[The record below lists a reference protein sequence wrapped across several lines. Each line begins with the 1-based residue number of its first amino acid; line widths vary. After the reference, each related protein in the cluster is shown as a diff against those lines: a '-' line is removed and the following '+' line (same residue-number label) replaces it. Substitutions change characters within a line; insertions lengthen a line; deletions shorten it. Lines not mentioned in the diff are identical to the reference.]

1 MQLIIGSKHILFHP
15 PFIGVYKGQYKKGK
29 RHGYGTRSSSA
40 YEIYER
46 NHKTNGSQ
54 TTDSITTDNSTD
66 SSLTPTRGRRANT
79 LKESRPASAQNSMNL
94 KQSSSTTE
102 LLRTPPKGLRESL
115 LTKSADPDA
124 QIYEGQWEMDMR
136 KGHGVLRIPGRYMY
150 FGEWHCNARTGHGVV
165 VYSDGRKEEGYWENG
180 KLVTQLKRKKLSL
193 KHHQLENK
201 VKQAHT
207 FALQAADMARTKSIL
222 AESRASGANG
232 RAKAA
237 LKSIEKAWN
246 DAGKA
251 IEIFNSLDPSN
262 AKPSIRDII
271 CPMSKLKDFPPLDV
285 DVTRGKQSL
294 ADPPSGLLSVPR
306 MTSTPSFEDFQ
317 TIQES
322 PLERWSSSTD
332 SLDSSELSL
341 RGASQAS
348 IEEDKEYEDDELSEP
363 GVSINIQR
371 ASTELETVE
380 LLESH
385 TSTSSYSADPHL
397 TKEPRIIRQQTID
410 VIEESPHYSVE
421 DRKRSVPARL
431 GVRRR
436 SKKDYIPR
444 VDQSTG

>member
-1 MQLIIGSKHILFHP
+1 
-15 PFIGVYKGQYKKGK
+15 
-29 RHGYGTRSSSA
+29 
-40 YEIYER
+40 
-46 NHKTNGSQ
+46 
-54 TTDSITTDNSTD
+54 
-66 SSLTPTRGRRANT
+66 
-79 LKESRPASAQNSMNL
+79 MNL

-115 LTKSADPDA
+115 LTKSGDPNA

-136 KGHGVLRIPGRYMY
+136 KGYGVLRIPGRYMY
-150 FGEWHCNARTGHGVV
+150 FGEWHCNVRTGHGVV
-165 VYSDGRKEEGYWENG
+165 VYSDGHKEEGYWENG
-180 KLVTQLKRKKLSL
+180 KLVTPLKRKKLSL

-207 FALQAADMARTKSIL
+207 LALQAADMARTKSIL

-237 LKSIEKAWN
+237 LKSVEKAWS
-246 DAGKA
+246 DAEKA
-251 IEIFNSLDPSN
+251 REIYNSLDPSH
-262 AKPSIRDII
+262 AHPSIRDIK
-271 CPMSKLKDFPPLDV
+271 CPMSRLKDFPPLDI
-285 DVTRGKQSL
+285 DVAHGKQSV
-294 ADPPSGLLSVPR
+294 ANAPPNLLPVPR

-317 TIQES
+317 SIQES
-322 PLERWSSSTD
+322 PLEHWSSSSD

-348 IEEDKEYEDDELSEP
+348 IKEDKEYEDDIEDDKEYEDDNKLSEP
-363 GVSINIQR
+363 GISINIRR
-371 ASTELETVE
+371 ASTELETAE
-380 LLESH
+380 LLKSRSH
-385 TSTSSYSADPHL
+385 TSTSSHSTDPRQ

-410 VIEESPHYSVE
+410 VIEESPRYSVE

-436 SKKDYIPR
+436 SKKDNTPH

>member
-1 MQLIIGSKHILFHP
+1 M
-15 PFIGVYKGQYKKGK
+15 
-29 RHGYGTRSSSA
+29 
-40 YEIYER
+40 
-46 NHKTNGSQ
+46 
-54 TTDSITTDNSTD
+54 
-66 SSLTPTRGRRANT
+66 
-79 LKESRPASAQNSMNL
+79 
-94 KQSSSTTE
+94 
-102 LLRTPPKGLRESL
+102 LRTPPKGLRESL

-246 DAGKA
+246 DAEKA
-251 IEIFNSLDPSN
+251 IEIFNSLDPAN

-285 DVTRGKQSL
+285 DLTRGKQSL

-348 IEEDKEYEDDELSEP
+348 IEEDKEYEDDDKMSEP

-385 TSTSSYSADPHL
+385 TSTSSYSTDPRL

-410 VIEESPHYSVE
+410 VIEEFPHYSVE

>member
-1 MQLIIGSKHILFHP
+1 M
-15 PFIGVYKGQYKKGK
+15 
-29 RHGYGTRSSSA
+29 
-40 YEIYER
+40 
-46 NHKTNGSQ
+46 
-54 TTDSITTDNSTD
+54 TDAD
-66 SSLTPTRGRRANT
+66 LTPTSKRRSNT
-79 LKESRPASAQNSMNL
+79 LKEPRPASAQNSSNL
-94 KQSSSTTE
+94 KTSSSTTE

-115 LTKSADPDA
+115 MTKSADPNA

-150 FGEWHCNARTGHGVV
+150 FGEWHCNNRTGHGVV

-207 FALQAADMARTKSIL
+207 LALQAADMARTKSIL

-237 LKSIEKAWN
+237 LKSIEKAWI
-246 DAGKA
+246 DAEKA
-251 IEIFNSLDPSN
+251 RETCMPLDPSHSI
-262 AKPSIRDII
+262 PSIRDVK
-271 CPMSKLKDFPPLDV
+271 CPMSKLKDFPALDI
-285 DVTRGKQSL
+285 DMTHGKQSV

-317 TIQES
+317 SIQES
-322 PLERWSSSTD
+322 PLERWSSSSD
-332 SLDSSELSL
+332 SLNSSELSL

-348 IEEDKEYEDDELSEP
+348 IEEEKEYEVDNEWSDP
-363 GVSINIQR
+363 GVSINVQR
-371 ASTELETVE
+371 ASTELETSE
-380 LLESH
+380 LPKSSLY
-385 TSTSSYSADPHL
+385 TSATSYSPDPHL
-397 TKEPRIIRQQTID
+397 TKEARIIRQRTID
-410 VIEESPHYSVE
+410 VIDESPRFYVE
-421 DRKRSVPARL
+421 DRKRSVPAQL

-436 SKKDYIPR
+436 SQKDYIPH